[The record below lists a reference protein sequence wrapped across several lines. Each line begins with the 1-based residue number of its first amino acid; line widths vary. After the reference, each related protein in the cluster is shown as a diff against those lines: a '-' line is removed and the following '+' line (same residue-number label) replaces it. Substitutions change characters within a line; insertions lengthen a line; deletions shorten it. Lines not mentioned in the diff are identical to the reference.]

1 MAIRRFLQLRE
12 IVMKKLLLLL
22 AASALLS
29 GCVTPPHLGP
39 APEVRS
45 VARYESAQSFA
56 APETEWP
63 SDGWWRA
70 YGDSQLDAL
79 VAEALGNAP
88 TMAQAE
94 ARLRR
99 AEAVVGAAR
108 AATLPSVSADGSI
121 TASKPSTEMGIPV
134 LPERQGFNDYGRV
147 TLGFSWELDFW
158 GKNRAALAA
167 ATSDAEAAR
176 ADAAAARLVIS
187 ASIAATY
194 ADLVRLYND
203 RDILEETLDIREKSL
218 ELVRARVAHGFD
230 SDADLAQAEAGPPAA
245 RADLAVADE
254 AIGLTR
260 NRLSALLG
268 EGPDRGRAI
277 ERPSAPALRAF
288 GLPANLSAD
297 LLGRRPDIVAARW
310 RVEAAGKRIKVAKA
324 QFYPNI
330 NLLGLVGLESLGIG
344 NLANSGSDTGSVGP
358 AISLPIF
365 DGGRRRSNYRG
376 ARADF
381 DLAVAVYDETL
392 TQALREVADVAVS
405 ESQLA
410 RQVSAAEEA
419 LHATERAYRLAQL
432 RYKQGAADYQSVL
445 VVEDRL
451 LLRQRVVAGLRSR
464 RFLLDVA
471 LVRSLGGGVL
481 K

>member
-1 MAIRRFLQLRE
+1 M
-12 IVMKKLLLLL
+12 MKKVLLL

-39 APEVRS
+39 APEVRP
-45 VARYESAQSFA
+45 VAGYESAQSFA
-56 APETEWP
+56 APETDWP

-70 YGDSQLDAL
+70 YGDSQLDTL
-79 VAEALGNAP
+79 VAEALANAP
-88 TMAQAE
+88 TMSQAE

-99 AEAVVGAAR
+99 SEAFVGAAR
-108 AATLPSVSADGSI
+108 AATLPSISADGSI
-121 TASKPSTEMGIPV
+121 TESRPSTELGIPV
-134 LPERQGFNDYGRV
+134 LPERQGYNDYGRV

-187 ASIAATY
+187 ASVAATY

-203 RDILEETLDIREKSL
+203 RDVLEQTLEIREKSL

-230 SDADLAQAEAGPPAA
+230 SAADLAQAEAGPPAA
-245 RADLAVADE
+245 RADLAIADE

-260 NRLSALLG
+260 NRLAALLG
-268 EGPDRGRAI
+268 KGPDRGHGI
-277 ERPSAPALRAF
+277 ERPSAPDLKAF
-288 GLPANLSAD
+288 GLPGNLSAN

-330 NLLGLVGLESLGIG
+330 NLLGLIGLESLGIG
-344 NLANSGSDTGSVGP
+344 NLANSGSDIGTVGP

-376 ARADF
+376 ARADY
-381 DLAVAVYDETL
+381 DLAVAIYNETL

-410 RQVSAAEEA
+410 KQVSAAEEA
-419 LHATERAYRLAQL
+419 LRASERAYELAQL
-432 RYKQGAADYQSVL
+432 RYKQGATDYQSVL
-445 VVEDRL
+445 LVEDRL
-451 LLRQRVVAGLRSR
+451 LLRQRLIAALRSR

-481 K
+481 Q

>member
-1 MAIRRFLQLRE
+1 
-12 IVMKKLLLLL
+12 MKKLLLL
-22 AASALLS
+22 AGSALLS

-39 APEVRS
+39 APEVRPA
-45 VARYESAQSFA
+45 ARYESAQSFA

-79 VAEALGNAP
+79 VAEALANAP

-99 AEAVVGAAR
+99 AEAFVGVAR

-187 ASIAATY
+187 ASLAATY

-203 RDILEETLDIREKSL
+203 RDILEETLNIREKSL

-330 NLLGLVGLESLGIG
+330 NLLGLIGFESLGIG
-344 NLANSGSDTGSVGP
+344 NLANSGSDIGAVGP

-405 ESQLA
+405 EGQLA

-419 LHATERAYRLAQL
+419 LHATERAYQLAQL

-445 VVEDRL
+445 LVEDRL
-451 LLRQRVVAGLRSR
+451 LLRQRVVAALRSR